1 MPSELASS
9 TLNETNFSDN
19 LMEKVRIN
27 LIYRLLVKLGRFR
40 VNNANSVRV
49 QTVEKRV
56 KERKAARIKYN
67 RYRYKRFDGI

>member
-56 KERKAARIKYN
+56 KERKAARIKHN